1 MPAARGD
8 YKREHH
14 ALRWGTRVIGVSLRT
29 ACGALLCLLLCTCA
43 SPIAHSDLYQD
54 YSTEPNSSHP
64 AVFDSGQTAILTYT
78 PNDSA
83 RPTIHG
89 GKSIINYN
97 GVGRAAGYAT
107 AQLDDTVSYVDADW
121 NFGSGG
127 TASGAL
133 ALGLYAT
140 AIPSG
145 YLGDTLTP
153 DSPAHVVFL
162 DDHFEYGVWQNHVLT
177 VIASVPYGRRFTT
190 ETQHVAVYVDKTAGR
205 AWVLGPTGTVYG
217 PFTHHQIKDMAAP
230 FVTVEQFY
238 DNASTDS
245 RVEIRRWHASSRPVD
260 PPVPRT

>member
-1 MPAARGD
+1 MTTPPASSVNHRYTLTAVTVR
-8 YKREHH
+8 
-14 ALRWGTRVIGVSLRT
+14 I
-29 ACGALLCLLLCTCA
+29 ACGALLCFLLCTCA
-43 SPIAHSDLYQD
+43 SPTAHSDLYQD
-54 YSTEPNSSHP
+54 YSTEADGDHP

-89 GKSIINYN
+89 GRSIIDYN
-97 GVGRAAGYAT
+97 GPGRGAGYAT
-107 AQLDDTVSYVDADW
+107 ARLGATASYIDADW

-177 VIASVPYGRRFTT
+177 VIANVPYGRRFTT
-190 ETQHVAVYVDKTAGR
+190 ETQHVAVYVDKTAGH
-205 AWVLGPTGTVYG
+205 AWVLGPTGAVYG
-217 PFTHHQIKDMAAP
+217 PFAHPQIKDVAAP
-230 FVTVEQFY
+230 YVTVEQFY
-238 DNASTDS
+238 GNASTDT
-245 RVEIRRWHASSRPVD
+245 RVQIQRWRASSDPVN
-260 PPVPRT
+260 PPMPSR